1 MFLVCFVDCS
11 HFTIALWINNAQS
24 LVLVSVRWHQHSLLN
39 FSSHSSIIHSSTSHT
54 HIHIQVFSVFIIV
67 GLWWD
72 DEHRGKA
79 PADERTKDLSSS
91 PDNELGLIPH
101 QIRGFLSHYNN
112 LLVTGLQYDKC
123 VACSAPVLQTT
134 TKSIYFKMI
143 LLMIDFCE
151 QIINEYK
158 KRGVEFLL
166 EVLNKPTLL
175 EDLTGLTQMKQEA
188 AKIDVEWEV
197 DSSNDDF

>member
-1 MFLVCFVDCS
+1 
-11 HFTIALWINNAQS
+11 
-24 LVLVSVRWHQHSLLN
+24 
-39 FSSHSSIIHSSTSHT
+39 
-54 HIHIQVFSVFIIV
+54 
-67 GLWWD
+67 
-72 DEHRGKA
+72 
-79 PADERTKDLSSS
+79 
-91 PDNELGLIPH
+91 
-101 QIRGFLSHYNN
+101 
-112 LLVTGLQYDKC
+112 
-123 VACSAPVLQTT
+123 
-134 TKSIYFKMI
+134 MI